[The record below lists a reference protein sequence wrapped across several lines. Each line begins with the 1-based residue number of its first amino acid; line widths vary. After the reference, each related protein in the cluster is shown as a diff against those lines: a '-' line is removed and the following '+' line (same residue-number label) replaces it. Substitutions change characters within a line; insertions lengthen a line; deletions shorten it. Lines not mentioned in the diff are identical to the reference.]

1 MDRKQ
6 EIAPSATA
14 AWTLTPLDEAEKHTD
29 AASERA
35 LEVLRARDPEDPRY
49 ETPDDPRIPASVMFF
64 KIGEVAEITGIKPYV
79 LRYWEVEFPWIKP
92 EKTSSRQ
99 RRYRRQD
106 IALILQ
112 ISRLRYEE
120 ELTIERTRQVIR
132 ESRAKESRSGGR
144 TRGSKRIS
152 EPKQLPL
159 TKTESKLDPM
169 IEREDIEE
177 TASPRRLEGDGFARR
192 SSQVSHALA
201 EMRKTVLELLEAVE
215 E

>member
-1 MDRKQ
+1 MDPKEQ
-6 EIAPSATA
+6 IASSTTA
-14 AWTLTPLDEAEKHTD
+14 AWTLSPLEESEKHND

-35 LEVLRARDPEDPRY
+35 LEVLRARDPEDSRY
-49 ETPDDPRIPASVMFF
+49 ETTDDPRIPSSVMFF
-64 KIGEVAEITGIKPYV
+64 KIGDVAEITGIKPYV

-92 EKTSSRQ
+92 EKTSSRH

-106 IALILQ
+106 IALLLK

-132 ESRAKESRSGGR
+132 EARTKETKSGGK
-144 TRGSKRIS
+144 TRGSRRIA

-159 TKTESKLDPM
+159 TKVESKLDRV
-169 IEREDIEE
+169 ERELEQG
-177 TASPRRLEGDGFARR
+177 ASDVRSESNNRLQR
-192 SSQVSHALA
+192 ALA
-201 EMRKTVLELLEAVE
+201 DMRKTVLELLETVE